1 MAAHKTH
8 TDRRTFLAGLALAGT
23 GLALGP
29 RAAFSQPAGRIDV
42 HHHFAPP
49 YWLRVTEGISPATSG
64 IWKPWTPQKSLDT
77 MDQGGCQK
85 AILSITTPGLTFG
98 DNEQT
103 RRLARDANEYG
114 AKMRSDHPGR
124 FGVFA
129 ALPFPD
135 VDACLREIA
144 YGLDTLKFE
153 GVGMFTSY
161 GKYYLGDPIFFPI
174 FEELNRRKAVLFVH
188 PTSPACCANLMAP
201 ITDADIEYGT
211 DTTRAIARMIL
222 SGTSMK
228 YPNMKVI
235 WSHAGGTMP
244 YLQWRFMRE
253 SRNMQRN
260 QANLPVTFED
270 EARKMYYD
278 TAQAA
283 IAAPMAAITKMIP
296 MNHLLFGSDY
306 PYLTVKENVDG
317 LANCGVFTPDQLT
330 AIGRANTVAL
340 LGS

>member
-1 MAAHKTH
+1 MGSIN
-8 TDRRTFLAGLALAGT
+8 RRNFVAGLAAGA
-23 GLALGP
+23 GLAAVRGIALP
-29 RAAFSQPAGRIDV
+29 QSQGRIDV
-42 HHHFAPP
+42 HHHFSPP
-49 YWLRVTEGISPATSG
+49 YWLRVTDGISPATAG

-85 AILSITTPGLTFG
+85 AILSITTPGMAFG

-103 RRLARDANEYG
+103 RRLARDANEYA

-124 FGVFA
+124 FGIFA
-129 ALPFPD
+129 AMPFPD
-135 VDACLREIA
+135 IDACLREIA
-144 YGLDTLKFE
+144 YALDTLKCD

-161 GKYYLGDPIFFPI
+161 GKYYLGDNIFFPI
-174 FEELNRRKAVLFVH
+174 FDELNRRKAVLFVH
-188 PTSPACCANLMAP
+188 PTSPACCANVLAP

-211 DTTRAIARMIL
+211 DTTRAIAKMIL

-253 SRNMQRN
+253 SRNMQRS

-278 TAQAA
+278 TAQTA

-296 MNHLLFGSDY
+296 KSHLLFGSDY

-317 LANCGVFTPDQLT
+317 LANCGVFTKEELA
-330 AIGRANTVAL
+330 AIDTANTVAV
-340 LGS
+340 LGHA

>member
-1 MAAHKTH
+1 MSTL
-8 TDRRTFLAGLALAGT
+8 TRRTFVGGLAATAGLAAG
-23 GLALGP
+23 A
-29 RAAFSQPAGRIDV
+29 RPAIPQTPGRIDV

-49 YWLRVTEGISPATSG
+49 YWLRVTDGISPATAG

-85 AILSITTPGLTFG
+85 ALLSITTPGMAFG
-98 DNEQT
+98 DNAQT
-103 RRLARDANEYG
+103 ARLARDANEYA

-124 FGVFA
+124 FGIFA

-144 YGLDTLKFE
+144 YGLDTLKCD
-153 GVGMFTSY
+153 GIGMFTSY
-161 GKYYLGDPIFFPI
+161 GKYYLGDNIFFPI
-174 FEELNRRKAVLFVH
+174 FEELDRRKAVLFVH

-222 SGTSMK
+222 SGSSMK
-228 YPNMKVI
+228 YPNMKII

-253 SRNMQRN
+253 ARNMPKN
-260 QANLPVTFED
+260 PAGGPPETFED

-278 TAQAA
+278 TAQTA

-296 MNHLLFGSDY
+296 VEHLLFGSDY

-317 LANCGVFTPDQLT
+317 LASCGVFTKDQLT
-330 AIGRANTVAL
+330 LIDRTNTVAL
-340 LGS
+340 LGHG

>member
-1 MAAHKTH
+1 MTI
-8 TDRRTFLAGLALAGT
+8 DRRTFIAGITAAGAGLALGT
-23 GLALGP
+23 RTVL
-29 RAAFSQPAGRIDV
+29 SQPAGRIDV

-49 YWLRVTEGISPATSG
+49 YWLRVTDGISPATSG
-64 IWKPWTPQKSLDT
+64 IWKPWTPERSLDS
-77 MDQGGCQK
+77 MDQGGCQT
-85 AILSITTPGLTFG
+85 AIISITTPGMAFG

-103 RRLARDANEYG
+103 RRLARDANEYA

-124 FGVFA
+124 FGIFA

-144 YGLDTLKFE
+144 YALDTLKCD

-161 GKYYLGDPIFFPI
+161 GRYYLGDNIFFPI
-174 FEELNRRKAVLFVH
+174 FEELNRRKTVLFVH
-188 PTSPACCANLMAP
+188 PTSPMCCTNYVSG

-211 DTTRAIARMIL
+211 DTTRAIARMVF
-222 SGTSMK
+222 SGCTVR
-228 YPNMKVI
+228 YPNIKII

-253 SRNMQRN
+253 SRNLAWKN
-260 QANLPVTFED
+260 ANLPDAFEG

-278 TAQAA
+278 TAQTA

-296 MNHLLFGSDY
+296 VNHLLFGSDY
-306 PYLTVKENVDG
+306 PYLSVKENVDG
-317 LANCGVFTPDQLT
+317 LATCGVFTPEQL
-330 AIGRANTVAL
+330 ADVGRANAL
-340 LGS
+340 AVLHA

>member
-1 MAAHKTH
+1 MTI
-8 TDRRTFLAGLALAGT
+8 DRRAFIGGLAVAGAGLSLGARSAL
-23 GLALGP
+23 
-29 RAAFSQPAGRIDV
+29 SQPAGRIDV

-49 YWLRVTEGISPATSG
+49 YWLRVTDGISPATSG
-64 IWKPWTPQKSLDT
+64 IWKPWTPQRSLDS

-85 AILSITTPGLTFG
+85 AIVSITTPGMAFG

-103 RRLARDANEYG
+103 RRLARDANEYA

-124 FGVFA
+124 FGIFA

-144 YGLDTLKFE
+144 YALDTLKCE

-161 GKYYLGDPIFFPI
+161 GKYYLGDNIFFPI

-188 PTSPACCANLMAP
+188 PTSPMCCTNYMAG

-211 DTTRAIARMIL
+211 DTTRAIARMVF
-222 SGTSMK
+222 SGCTVR
-228 YPNMKVI
+228 YPNIKII

-253 SRNMQRN
+253 SRNPAWKS
-260 QANLPVTFED
+260 ANLPDAFEG

-278 TAQAA
+278 TAQTA

-296 MNHLLFGSDY
+296 VNHLLFGSDY

-317 LANCGVFTPDQLT
+317 LATCGVFTPEQLT
-330 AIGRANTVAL
+330 DIGRANTLAV
-340 LGS
+340 LGA